1 MSEYFSNWT
10 LIRASGFLAFYFM
23 TLSLSLGLIGSFSIM
38 KRKKAT
44 LGSLHQTSGWYGLLT
59 ILFHI
64 LLVWQDD
71 FVPYS
76 LLQLLIP
83 FYAKNEPINSGL
95 GTLSFY
101 LFLLVIVSSDFLIK
115 KLGLKNWK
123 KLHLA
128 VMPAW
133 LFMVLHGIAI
143 GTDSSEPWAIIL
155 YAVGMAIVLLL
166 IVLRYLEAKLTPQ
179 SSSVRGKLH
188 K

>member
-10 LIRASGFLAFYFM
+10 LIRASGFLAYYFM
-23 TLSLSLGLIGSFSIM
+23 TLSLSFGLMGSFSIM
-38 KRKKAT
+38 KRKKAA

-59 ILFHI
+59 IFFHI
-64 LLVWQDD
+64 LLIWQDD
-71 FVPYS
+71 YVPYS
-76 LLQLLIP
+76 LLELIIP
-83 FYAKNEPINSGL
+83 FYAKNAPVNSGL
-95 GTLSFY
+95 GTISFY

-128 VMPAW
+128 VIPAW
-133 LFMVLHGIAI
+133 LFMLLHGIAI

-155 YAVGMAIVLLL
+155 YAMGIAIVLILGL
-166 IVLRYLEAKLTPQ
+166 LRYMEAKLTSQ
-179 SSSVRGKLH
+179 SPSARGKLN